1 MEKNWLELTW
11 VEKREK
17 RLKRWLSPPGAEFI
31 NPEAEKAYKA
41 RLTRIIDA
49 ILLKKPDRIPVIL
62 PAGIYPAF
70 YAGMTLQKV
79 MYDYEELRRAWR
91 KFLHEFRGD
100 THSSPAVVPS
110 GLVSEML
117 DSRTSKWPGHGL
129 APDARMFQFVEG
141 EYMKPHEYEAL
152 INDPTDFFI
161 RIFLPR
167 AFGVLEPLKN
177 LSPFTHSLGMPT
189 LFLRS
194 YARPDVRTAFQTILD
209 AGEELAR
216 WSDVIVDFNREAV
229 NTGFPSLR
237 GGFAM
242 APFDTIG
249 DTLRGTQ
256 GIMLDM
262 YRRPE
267 KVHEA
272 MEIITP
278 LNVEAAV
285 SAADAT
291 GGPVIFM
298 PLHKGDDA
306 FMSEKQFET
315 FYWPSFRKVIMGLI
329 EEGCVPLLFA
339 EGKYHSRLEMIKDL
353 PKGTVLWQF
362 DQTDM
367 AEAKEVLGGTACIS
381 GNVPTS
387 LLCTGKP
394 QAVKEYCR
402 KLIEVCGQDGGF
414 ILTGGASIDRGNPEN
429 LHAMVKA
436 VEEYGVYS

>member
-1 MEKNWLELTW
+1 MENNWSELTW
-11 VEKREK
+11 KEKREK
-17 RLKRWLSPPGAEFI
+17 RLQRWLSPPGAEFV

-62 PAGIYPAF
+62 PAGIYPA
-70 YAGMTLQKV
+70 YHAGMTLQKV

-110 GLVSEML
+110 GKVSEML
-117 DSRTSKWPGHGL
+117 NSKTSKWPGHGL
-129 APDARMFQFVEG
+129 AHDARMFQFVEG
-141 EYMKPHEYEAL
+141 EYMKAHEYDDL
-152 INDPTDFFI
+152 MKDPTDFFI
-161 RIFLPR
+161 RVFLPR
-167 AFGVLEPLKN
+167 AFGVLEPLEKM
-177 LSPFTHSLGMPT
+177 SPFSPSLAMPT
-189 LFLRS
+189 LFLGS
-194 YARPDVRTAFQTILD
+194 FTMPEVRKSFQAILD
-209 AGEELAR
+209 AGKELAR
-216 WSDVIVDFNREAV
+216 WREVIQAFNEEAV
-229 NTGFPSLR
+229 NAGFPSLR

-242 APFDTIG
+242 APFDTLG

-256 GIMLDM
+256 GIMLDI

-272 MEIITP
+272 IEKIIP
-278 LNVEAAV
+278 MNIEAAV
-285 SAADAT
+285 SAANVT

-306 FMSEKQFET
+306 FMSDSQFET
-315 FYWPSFRKVIMGLI
+315 FYWPSFRKVIMGLV

-339 EGKYHSRLEMIKDL
+339 EGKYNRRLEVIKDL
-353 PKGTVLWQF
+353 PRGTVLWQF

-367 AEAKEVLGGTACIS
+367 ARAKEVLGGTACIS

-387 LLCTGKP
+387 LMCTGTP
-394 QAVKEYCR
+394 QAVKAYCR
-402 KLIEVCGQDGGF
+402 KLIEVCGPDGGF

-429 LHAMVKA
+429 LHAMVEA
-436 VEEYGVYS
+436 VEEYGVYT